1 MAVVQKLSN
10 GLTVLVEEMPHVES
24 VSYDLL
30 IPGGILSDSPE
41 TIGSSLLLAELTS
54 RGAGDLD
61 SRGLADA
68 FEDIGARHGEGASL
82 DKFAYSGSLIADRLP
97 EALGLVSK
105 MVQQP
110 ILPEEEIEN
119 IASILLQDISS
130 VFDSPARHA
139 MYELG
144 KRYYPAPFNRPGIGE
159 REGIEKSTVKTL
171 RDQWKKC
178 FRPSRAI
185 LSVAG
190 NIGASNVI
198 GLSEKLFG
206 DWTGVSDPLPK
217 FPGFGP
223 AENHHITTDS
233 AQLQIAVIMPSVT
246 FGHPLYYAAKVAMG
260 MLSGG
265 MFGRLFIEVR
275 EKRGLCYSVYA
286 RHASNVEYGTVM
298 AYAGTTPERAHDTL
312 SVLLEVI
319 RGLRGSV
326 TDEELK
332 RAKANIKAALV
343 IGEESPG
350 SRASSN
356 AIDWWL
362 TQRIRT
368 LPEIQAGIDAVTP
381 HDIDK
386 FLEEFPTDP
395 HTLLTLGARAL
406 V

>member
-1 MAVVQKLSN
+1 MAVVQRLAN
-10 GLTVLVEEMPHVES
+10 GLTVLVEEMAHVES
-24 VSYDLL
+24 VSYDLV
-30 IPGGILSDSPE
+30 IPGGILSDGE
-41 TIGSSLLLAELTS
+41 DTVGASLVLAELTS

-61 SRGLADA
+61 SRALAESFDSL
-68 FEDIGARHGEGASL
+68 GARHGEGAGL

-97 EALGLVSK
+97 DALKLVAK
-105 MVQQP
+105 MVLQP
-110 ILPEEEIEN
+110 TLPDDEIES
-119 IASILLQDISS
+119 ISSILLQDISS
-130 VFDSPARHA
+130 VFDNPARHA

-159 REGIEKSTVKTL
+159 KDGIEKVTVDLLKS
-171 RDQWKKC
+171 QWQQ
-178 FRPSRAI
+178 FYRPDRAI
-185 LSVAG
+185 LSIAG
-190 NIGASNVI
+190 NVRGTEITKLA
-198 GLSEKLFG
+198 EELFG
-206 DWTGVSDPLPK
+206 NWSGHAPQPPK
-217 FPGFGP
+217 FPGYRP
-223 AENHHITTDS
+223 AETHHITTDS
-233 AQLQIAVIMPSVT
+233 AQVQIAAIMPSVT
-246 FGHPLYYAAKVAMG
+246 FGHPLYYAAKVAVG

-286 RHASNVEYGTVM
+286 RHASNVEYGTVL

-312 SVLLEVI
+312 SVMLEVI

-368 LPEIQAGIDAVTP
+368 LKEIQEGIEKVTAQDIDA
-381 HDIDK
+381 
-386 FLEEFPTDP
+386 FLEAFPPDP